1 LCFFFSLS
9 LLSLSLQ
16 NMMIMHK
23 GQEVE
28 HNLMFRTVHRVAIMR
43 ANTPAS
49 QQWSLER
56 LDPASAQRL
65 NNTINSDGNGTG
77 VLTSS
82 ISNMNGLQSTG
93 RPMSQLM
100 GGGGGGD
107 VGGSMSSS
115 RPISSRPISQKE
127 IKLEKEKLEAEAKLN
142 EELEQQAR
150 AKDKKRRE
158 VTQLYD
164 SLI

>member
-1 LCFFFSLS
+1 
-9 LLSLSLQ
+9 
-16 NMMIMHK
+16 
-23 GQEVE
+23 
-28 HNLMFRTVHRVAIMR
+28 MFRTVHRVAIMR

-82 ISNMNGLQSTG
+82 SSHISNMNGLSSMNGLQSTG

-100 GGGGGGD
+100 GGGGGD

-158 VTQLYD
+158 VTKPNLG
-164 SLI
+164 